1 MTVVVFSHW
10 FDPTADHVV
19 AELNRREIPVFRC
32 DGADFPQ
39 RLTMTATLDGTWTGT
54 LRNATRTVELR
65 EVSGILYRRP
75 TDFEFPE
82 GMPDQVRRWSAQEAR
97 IGFGGLLAS
106 LDSWLNHPH
115 HIAFAEYKPVQLQA
129 AARAGL
135 DVPRTLIANSPDAA
149 RSFCEDVGQVIYKP
163 FGAGG
168 ITDNGEAKLIYA
180 TRIPPGD
187 FGHPGVAL
195 TACLFQEWVE
205 HDYAVRAA
213 AIDGRIF
220 ASAIHAGSP
229 AAHTDWRS
237 DYDSLHYE
245 PAEIPPDVA
254 RGVRSLMASLRLR
267 FGVLDFLVRPDGSYV
282 YLEINPN
289 GQWAW
294 IDDLAKTTASA
305 IADALMKGPPDD
317 LG

>member
-19 AELNRREIPVFRC
+19 AELNRCEVPVFRC

-39 RLTMTATLDGTWTGT
+39 RLTMSATLEGAWAGT
-54 LRNATRTVELR
+54 LRGQTRAVELR

-75 TDFEFPE
+75 TAFGFPA
-82 GMPDQVRRWSAQEAR
+82 GMPDQVRRWSVHEAR

-135 DVPRTLIANSPDAA
+135 DVPRTLITNSPNEA
-149 RSFCEDVGQVIYKP
+149 RSFCEDMGQVIYKP
-163 FGAGG
+163 FGGGG
-168 ITDNGEAKLIYA
+168 ITEDQEPKLIYA
-180 TRIPPGD
+180 TRVPRED
-187 FGHPGVAL
+187 FGDPGVAG

-213 AIDGRIF
+213 AVDGQVF
-220 ASAIHAGSP
+220 ASAIHASSP
-229 AAHTDWRS
+229 GAHTDWRT
-237 DYDSLHYE
+237 DYSSLRYE
-245 PAEIPPDVA
+245 PAEIPPDIT
-254 RGVRSLMASLRLR
+254 RGVRSLMASLHLR
-267 FGVLDFLVRPDGSYV
+267 FGVLDFLVRPDGSWV

-294 IDDLAKTTASA
+294 IDDLATVTAPA
-305 IADALMKGPPDD
+305 IADALVKGPPDA

>member
-1 MTVVVFSHW
+1 MTVVVLSHW

-19 AELNRREIPVFRC
+19 DELNRREIPVFRC

-54 LRNATRTVELR
+54 LRDATRTVELR

-75 TDFEFPE
+75 TAFEFPE
-82 GMPDQVRRWSAQEAR
+82 GMSDQVRQWSAHEAR

-135 DVPRTLIANSPDAA
+135 EIPRTLITNSPDTA

-163 FGAGG
+163 FGGG
-168 ITDNGEAKLIYA
+168 GVTEGQERKLIYA
-180 TRIPPGD
+180 TRIPRED
-187 FGHPGVAL
+187 FGHPGIAG
-195 TACLFQEWVE
+195 TACLFQEWVD

-213 AIDGRIF
+213 AIDGQIF

-237 DYDSLHYE
+237 DYGSLRYG

-254 RGVRSLMASLRLR
+254 RGVRSLMASLHLR
-267 FGVLDFLVRPDGSYV
+267 FGVLDFLVRPDGSHV

-294 IDDLAKTTASA
+294 IDDLAKVTASA
-305 IADALMKGPPDD
+305 IADALVKGPPDD
-317 LG
+317 LD